1 MIIQSMFVRFLAP
14 PHEMS
19 LVQTAFG
26 MCARHTT
33 SKPSRQAFVKI
44 ARNLLRLRRRERRRR
59 EMAGKTE
66 MAGKKDVAL

>member
-33 SKPSRQAFVKI
+33 SEPSRQAFVKI
-44 ARNLLRLRRRERRRR
+44 ARNLLR
-59 EMAGKTE
+59 
-66 MAGKKDVAL
+66 